1 MINDLILSL
10 NGSKWFSE
18 IDLKSAFHQIELEES
33 NREITTFAT
42 CGGLYRFKRL
52 FFGINCAPEIFQRI
66 MEQLAEDLHGVE
78 IYVDDFLVHG
88 KTLEEHN
95 RNLLELLKRL
105 ENSGIT
111 VNKGKC
117 KIAQKKLEFMGHE
130 ISEEGVRPLRSRI
143 ETIKNFRAPKTKTE
157 LSSFLGLVGFCSK
170 FIPEYSALTAP
181 LRKLIRK
188 DVQFQWRKEQSK
200 AFERLKGELMK
211 SKTLG
216 FFDPRCKSTI
226 IADASPYGI
235 GAVLVQMQNGGE
247 KIIEYA
253 SRALTDADKKYS
265 QTEKEALSLVWACER
280 FHLYVYGAE
289 FDIITDHKPLEFI
302 FSPRSKPCARV
313 ERWVM
318 RLMGYNFNV
327 IYQPGKKNIADPL
340 SRLTDTNTKSNIA
353 NDEHHVR
360 WVAKEAVPYSMSI
373 EEIRE
378 KSTEMQDLRDAIR
391 EDKYPVRLRKNELI
405 KTELCII
412 DDVVLR
418 GTRILISPSLRQRV
432 LKLAMKVIRESSK

>member
-1 MINDLILSL
+1 M
-10 NGSKWFSE
+10 
-18 IDLKSAFHQIELEES
+18 
-33 NREITTFAT
+33 AT
-42 CGGLYRFKRL
+42 CDGLYRFKRL

-66 MEQLAEDLHGVE
+66 MEQLAEDLHGVQ

-88 KTLEEHN
+88 KTLEDHN

-111 VNKGKC
+111 VNKNKC

-188 DVQFQWRKEQSK
+188 DVQFQWRREQSK

-226 IADASPYGI
+226 IADASPYGL

-253 SRALTDADKKYS
+253 SRALTDAEKKYS
-265 QTEKEALSLVWACER
+265 QTEKEVLSLVWACER

-340 SRLTDTNTKSNIA
+340 SRLTDTNIKSNIVD
-353 NDEHHVR
+353 DEHHCSNFFFDSSLLFDV
-360 WVAKEAVPYSMSI
+360 
-373 EEIRE
+373 
-378 KSTEMQDLRDAIR
+378 
-391 EDKYPVRLRKNELI
+391 DK
-405 KTELCII
+405 
-412 DDVVLR
+412 
-418 GTRILISPSLRQRV
+418 
-432 LKLAMKVIRESSK
+432 